1 MARKENAR
9 RRVVMNQ
16 ENALHSLERMQQEL
30 NYRRAIKLLDAMR
43 EQGLISEKEE
53 LKIEENLR
61 QIFPPFMVEIW
72 PESLAITDF

>member
-1 MARKENAR
+1 
-9 RRVVMNQ
+9 
-16 ENALHSLERMQQEL
+16 MQQEL

-61 QIFPPFMVEIW
+61 QTFTPFMVEIW
-72 PESLAITDF
+72 PKSLAITDF

>member
-1 MARKENAR
+1 
-9 RRVVMNQ
+9 MNQ

-61 QIFPPFMVEIW
+61 QIFPPFIVEIW
-72 PESLAITDF
+72 PKSLAITDF

>member
-1 MARKENAR
+1 
-9 RRVVMNQ
+9 MNQ

-61 QIFPPFMVEIW
+61 QTFTPFMVEIW
-72 PESLAITDF
+72 PKSLAITDF

>member
-1 MARKENAR
+1 
-9 RRVVMNQ
+9 MNQ
-16 ENALHSLERMQQEL
+16 ENTLHSLERMQQEL
-30 NYRRAIKLLDAMR
+30 NFRRAIKLLDAMR

-72 PESLAITDF
+72 PESLAITGF